1 MDSCRR
7 DPCSD
12 SPSTDG
18 RRYHCPETTGLRG
31 PIGRLGPTREP
42 PAVPCTVNLPNQLT
56 LGRFVLTLLFLGV
69 VFLPFPGHETVALV
83 LFSVAGITDYL
94 DGRIARERNLI
105 TRFGTLM
112 DPLADKILTCS
123 AFIAFVGQGLVPAWI
138 AVIIVAR
145 ELAITGLRLLA
156 ASNQV
161 VLAAERYG
169 KHKTISQ
176 IVTIILLLVWM
187 AAPDGDGSGTSCW
200 ASRSAADPS
209 FRWRW
214 WVPNT
219 SRCSSPSTAARST
232 SGGTG
237 PST

>member
-1 MDSCRR
+1 
-7 DPCSD
+7 
-12 SPSTDG
+12 
-18 RRYHCPETTGLRG
+18 
-31 PIGRLGPTREP
+31 
-42 PAVPCTVNLPNQLT
+42 VNLPNQLT

-69 VFLPFPGHETVALV
+69 VFLPFSGHETLALV
-83 LFSVAGITDYL
+83 LFSAAGITDYL

-161 VLAAERYG
+161 VLAAECYG

-176 IVTIILLLVWM
+176 IVTIILLLVWL
-187 AAPDGDGSGTSCW
+187 AAPGWGRFGDALMGLSITGRSVLQMAVVGSQYITVLFTLYSG
-200 ASRSAADPS
+200 AVYL
-209 FRWRW
+209 WR
-214 WVPNT
+214 N
-219 SRCSSPSTAARST
+219 RALYLRDL
-232 SGGTG
+232 
-237 PST
+237 

>member
-1 MDSCRR
+1 MFI
-7 DPCSD
+7 
-12 SPSTDG
+12 
-18 RRYHCPETTGLRG
+18 TTGLRG
-31 PIGRLGPTREP
+31 PIGRLGPTRETSAAP
-42 PAVPCTVNLPNQLT
+42 FTVNLPNQLT

-83 LFSVAGITDYL
+83 LFSAAGITDYL

-176 IVTIILLLVWM
+176 IVTIILLLVWL
-187 AAPDGDGSGTSCW
+187 AAPGWGRFGDALMGLSIAGRSVLQMAVVGSQYITVLFTLYSG
-200 ASRSAADPS
+200 AVYL
-209 FRWRW
+209 WR
-214 WVPNT
+214 N
-219 SRCSSPSTAARST
+219 RALYLRDL
-232 SGGTG
+232 
-237 PST
+237 